1 MSGMQFGMIALAAS
15 LAAATA
21 SAQPSDEA
29 RLKPAWEALDA
40 NKDGKVALAELNPMM
55 AAALKPHDL
64 DADGFISLAEY
75 VDFDLD
81 PNSEGRIPLA
91 DNVMWITNL
100 AYAGTSD
107 PRQALDIYLP
117 KRRTGEGPLPVL
129 AYVHGGGWVIGSKIM
144 GREQVMALANS
155 GRFAVVSIGY
165 RLAWQAPWPAQ
176 IDDVRTAI
184 RWIKA
189 HAGDYGFDAHRICAM
204 GVSAGGQLVAKLGL
218 AADDASAAKAG
229 PYRDQSSRVRCVVS
243 EASPTDLRNI
253 PPGVTTLDQFLGGG
267 DERADHAR
275 SASPV
280 VDIDAGDPPFL
291 IIHGNK
297 DPIVPYQQAVEFDA
311 ALRKAGVPALFQT
324 VDGGGHGG
332 FGSAWPAI
340 NERIRLFLE
349 RELYDPTIKV
359 PTDMLSVKPGQ

>member
-1 MSGMQFGMIALAAS
+1 MSGMRFGLIALGALLAG
-15 LAAATA
+15 AAA
-21 SAQPSDEA
+21 PSPSDDEA

-40 NKDGKVALAELNPMM
+40 DKDGKVALGELAPFLS
-55 AAALKPHDL
+55 ATLKPHDL

-81 PNSEGRIPLA
+81 PNGEGRIPLA
-91 DNVMWITNL
+91 DNVTWITGL
-100 AYAGTSD
+100 DYAGTSD

-117 KRRTGEGPLPVL
+117 KRRAAEGPLPVL

-144 GREQVMALANS
+144 GRDQVMALADS

-176 IDDVRTAI
+176 IDDVRAAI
-184 RWIKA
+184 RWIRA
-189 HAGDYGFDAHRICAM
+189 HAGEYGFDTDRICAM

-218 AADDASAAKAG
+218 ADGDGAAG
-229 PYRDQSSRVRCVVS
+229 PNPGRSSRVRCVVS
-243 EASPTDLRNI
+243 EASPTDLRDI
-253 PPGVTTLDQFLGGG
+253 PAGVPTIDQFLGTGEG
-267 DERADHAR
+267 RADRAR
-275 SASPV
+275 DASPI
-280 VDIDAGDPPFL
+280 VDVGPGDPPFL

-297 DPIVPYQQAVEFDA
+297 DPIVPYRQAVEFEA
-311 ALRKAGVPALFQT
+311 ALRKAGVPVLFQT

-332 FGSAWPAI
+332 FGPAWPAV

-349 RELYDPTIKV
+349 RELYDPSIAV
-359 PTDMLSVKPGQ
+359 PTDMLSVKPSQ